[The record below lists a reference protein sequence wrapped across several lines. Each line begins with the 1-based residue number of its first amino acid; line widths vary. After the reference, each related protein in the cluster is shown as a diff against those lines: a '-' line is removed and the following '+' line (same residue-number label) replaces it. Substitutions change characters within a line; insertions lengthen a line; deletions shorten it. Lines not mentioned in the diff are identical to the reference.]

1 MYPASRVPF
10 ISLQQTKGVGG
21 GVGDLFSSS
30 VAWMYNPKGKDMNL
44 STTISVS
51 GVCLKN
57 LEALRSAES
66 PLLPQGKKQ
75 GFGGTLGWSH
85 PLLLAP
91 PRLAL
96 RGFNVSKSWFDSHL
110 GYSVVIYKPLQPRV
124 LSSGNKLC
132 CPSAPGTQEALV
144 DWALY

>member
-21 GVGDLFSSS
+21 GVGDFFSSS
-30 VAWMYNPKGKDMNL
+30 VAWMYNPKGRDMNR

-66 PLLPQGKKQ
+66 PLLPQERKQ

-91 PRLAL
+91 LLAL
-96 RGFNVSKSWFDSHL
+96 
-110 GYSVVIYKPLQPRV
+110 
-124 LSSGNKLC
+124 
-132 CPSAPGTQEALV
+132 
-144 DWALY
+144 